1 MYEKFS
7 NCSLSTNPTQGRGTR
22 VYIIANSAVLVK
34 ANLVGGV
41 KPDRSKYA
49 QICNKNLI
57 KKRETVRQVKRTR
70 GRCVPPADHGPPG
83 GGTLGLSV
91 PGPPGGGTHGLSV
104 PPADRG
110 PPGGTHGRCV
120 RNAPD
125 LKAKEDRSS
134 RCHSSKQSEGY
145 YSEDNS
151 TTGTFNMAL
160 ESLGKTELEPI
171 ISSNSNG
178 GNRIKIQLKVDL
190 INCLIFNLPWQIR
203 LK

>member
-1 MYEKFS
+1 M
-7 NCSLSTNPTQGRGTR
+7 CSSDL
-22 VYIIANSAVLVK
+22 
-34 ANLVGGV
+34 
-41 KPDRSKYA
+41 
-49 QICNKNLI
+49 
-57 KKRETVRQVKRTR
+57 

-91 PGPPGGGTHGLSV
+91 PADRGPPGGGTHGLSV

-110 PPGGTHGRCV
+110 PPGGTH
-120 RNAPD
+120 
-125 LKAKEDRSS
+125 
-134 RCHSSKQSEGY
+134 GY

-178 GNRIKIQLKVDL
+178 GNRIKIRLKVDL